1 LPSSLPSSVNVCES
15 LAEEV
20 WYEMIPMIRSKY
32 SQFFYRNR
40 IIPKSRL
47 IQPPSDH
54 LPCFL
59 FLRSSSSSDEK
70 KKKKLFWKYSKWQS
84 FYCFLSNKLQDSPLL
99 KSSVFLASLNPAIK
113 QTLFRLDERIISAD
127 EASTSLLSES
137 HRLISLSDLFSLDS
151 VASVSSAASSSSSLP
166 IQSVPA
172 KISHLSPLLSDSLLI
187 RSFRTHIIPLH
198 HEKIKYLLSLSSDEI
213 FSYLLRTIEEL
224 RLEIT
229 RERVSITVEEELQ
242 EQLQQ
247 DDEELTTDEAG
258 EEIEVSDEE
267 NDQQPPKQREELLDK
282 EKENRSDIEEFN
294 DFLEND
300 KLAVFAKSFLNASS
314 FFSALAPSL
323 SSLPSSFSTTSGSST
338 SSSSSSGR
346 IKKVNSSNNLRKQQQ
361 YTSKTLSRQS
371 SRNNSF
377 NHLPLLT
384 KGEKPHS
391 FIEPSSSSSSSFLK
405 KQLGKVSGHSS
416 SFTFPS
422 ASSSTTSTSSSFFSS
437 QYLPKVIQVD
447 TNCYFSLPPF
457 DLTYSLFYA
466 IYHLKDSLSSPSHQL
481 MMMKLI
487 TKWLAFIDN
496 KGIFE
501 MKRILLKSSSW
512 QGNSL
517 KICFATVKEGKERE
531 SIRGRSKN
539 NQPKDRSFTEKERR
553 TAAAV
558 SVNRE
563 NITDIRRYLDVI
575 SDILSF
581 YVMLQGNFFQSS
593 SSSSLTVEM
602 IPYSPTLSAKGH
614 LSASVSSSSPITNS
628 EKVPSHPL
636 PSLLEAASTSERMK
650 SSISSATSTSIVEI
664 QDSPYY
670 FNYLPFRLVPSFPSM
685 ISANYSGS
693 LSPLASPDIHAEE
706 TTERKAKREIVEN
719 KKAEVEEE
727 RILNAIIMKYSSLLH
742 LDFLMIL
749 SIQRQWK
756 SCISSLLEVIVELL
770 GINIDEV
777 TNVAEEYQQQRKA
790 KESENKRITEV
801 EEARHCSTPS
811 KPLFSGSQMK
821 SHVSQYPGISPKK
834 RLFSPFKSPITAG
847 KDRFLSSKDRHSL
860 SSSVGYSFSHHSY
873 NPAFYS
879 PDLTSSESVLS
890 KKKHFSLPLSTS
902 SSSVS
907 INAGLSSSISSSTYN
922 PRIHKMIT
930 DLLFPASSLS
940 SSSASPSSPSSLS
953 ARDWIHSPQLSF
965 LSKFYFLK
973 EQCGLTFF
981 IFILYFLMESN
992 SWLSLELMIHHYYSF
1007 IPPFLIKFLLFED
1020 DQEIIHYDKK
1030 RISLLPTP
1038 SVPSSSSFSNLF
1050 SASVPA
1056 SSEQQPRRRSVSNV
1070 GITTIIPS
1078 SHEFVIFVNESN
1090 DLNLLLYYFD
1100 YLTKL
1105 IRHHYPASSASSS
1118 LSSRSPTVSNS
1129 SLPILSQD
1137 NTLSKQT
1144 ISEQG
1149 SGCPSFPHLGG
1160 SFLIK
1165 YSIGCDS
1172 DQILM
1177 SLLDN
1182 RRKLRSE
1189 GRLLINEW
1197 LELSLFLSNV
1207 TPITPTSSE
1216 DLNERKPEV
1225 DPTAAKSSNSAGN
1238 GFSSYIQ
1245 ERNVSPPV
1253 SSSSSF
1259 SWKKTASVVVKSI
1272 VNCDRC
1278 HYDFDFFDAMIV
1290 CLFFNELDGFL
1301 QIFQKYSNQRKKE
1314 TEVDNGQE
1322 SRLVL
1327 EERKDFDE
1335 LQQILSCGIE
1345 RILTEL
1351 LICTSRAHKEKA
1363 IRQDVALETNN
1374 IGKETI
1380 IQNSVIIFQ
1389 DHISYYQSLVERF
1402 YRFVLDYLLW
1412 FFAKQGM
1419 NRRVNEEVTA
1429 NNNESYLSLVIH
1441 NLFVLPVLRIINQEA
1456 YPNNEIVKEMIDESL
1471 VTSLLVFLLEL
1482 FFDQVF
1488 VSAASFSSSL
1498 WSLYFVEKIRNILIL
1513 LLTSPSSPS
1522 LLRYL
1527 PFPYYLFLRQE
1538 SSCLLNSAA
1547 ASFEENTNPCLR
1559 DDNVEVSV

>member
-1 LPSSLPSSVNVCES
+1 
-15 LAEEV
+15 
-20 WYEMIPMIRSKY
+20 MIRSKY
-32 SQFFYRNR
+32 SQFFYRNP

-54 LPCFL
+54 LPSFP
-59 FLRSSSSSDEK
+59 FLRSSSSDER
-70 KKKKLFWKYSKWQS
+70 KKKKLFWKYPKWQS
-84 FYCFLSNKLQDSPLL
+84 FYCFLSKKLQYSPLL

-127 EASTSLLSES
+127 EASTSILSES

-151 VASVSSAASSSSSLP
+151 VSSGASSSSSSS
-166 IQSVPA
+166 SVPVNSFPA

-229 RERVSITVEEELQ
+229 RERVSSTSSTVEEELHQ
-242 EQLQQ
+242 QLQQ
-247 DDEELTTDEAG
+247 DEEELTTDEAG
-258 EEIEVSDEE
+258 EEIEISDEE

-282 EKENRSDIEEFN
+282 EKENKSDIEEFN

-323 SSLPSSFSTTSGSST
+323 SSLPSSFSSASGSST

-377 NHLPLLT
+377 NHLPLLA

-405 KQLGKVSGHSS
+405 KQLGKASGHSS

-422 ASSSTTSTSSSFFSS
+422 ASSTATSTSSSFISS

-466 IYHLKDSLSSPSHQL
+466 IYHLKDSLSSPSYQL

-517 KICFATVKEGKERE
+517 KICFATVEEGNARE
-531 SIRGRSKN
+531 SIRDRSKN
-539 NQPKDRSFTEKERR
+539 NQSKDRSFTEKERR
-553 TAAAV
+553 TGAAV

-563 NITDIRRYLDVI
+563 NITDIRRYLDVL

-581 YVMLQGNFFQSS
+581 YVMLKGNFFQAS
-593 SSSSLTVEM
+593 SSSSLAVEM

-614 LSASVSSSSPITNS
+614 LSASVSSSTTNS
-628 EKVPSHPL
+628 EKVPSHHL
-636 PSLLEAASTSERMK
+636 PSFLEAASTSETMK
-650 SSISSATSTSIVEI
+650 SSISSTTSTSIVEV
-664 QDSPYY
+664 QDSPYH
-670 FNYLPFRLVPSFPSM
+670 FNYLPFRLVPCFPSV
-685 ISANYSGS
+685 ISANSSGL
-693 LSPLASPDIHAEE
+693 LSPLASPDVHDEE
-706 TTERKAKREIVEN
+706 TTERKVKREIVEK
-719 KKAEVEEE
+719 KKAEDEEE
-727 RILNAIIMKYSSLLH
+727 RILNAIIVKYSSLLH

-770 GINIDEV
+770 GINIDELM
-777 TNVAEEYQQQRKA
+777 NIAEEFQQRRRV
-790 KESENKRITEV
+790 KEVENKRITEV
-801 EEARHCSTPS
+801 EEARHFSTPS
-811 KPLFSGSQMK
+811 KPLLSGSQLK

-860 SSSVGYSFSHHSY
+860 SSSVSYSFSHHSC

-879 PDLTSSESVLS
+879 PDLTSSESLLS

-907 INAGLSSSISSSTYN
+907 TNSGPSSSISSSTYN

-1030 RISLLPTP
+1030 RITLLPTP

-1050 SASVPA
+1050 SASMPA
-1056 SSEQQPRRRSVSNV
+1056 SSEQQPRRRGVSNV

-1105 IRHHYPASSASSS
+1105 IRHHYPASSS
-1118 LSSRSPTVSNS
+1118 LSSRSPQVSNS

-1165 YSIGCDS
+1165 FAICCDS
-1172 DQILM
+1172 DQVLM

-1182 RRKLRSE
+1182 RRKLRSK

-1207 TPITPTSSE
+1207 TPIMPTSSE

-1225 DPTAAKSSNSAGN
+1225 EPTAAKSSNSAGN

-1301 QIFQKYSNQRKKE
+1301 QIFQKYCNQRKKE

-1327 EERKDFDE
+1327 EEREDFDE

-1363 IRQDVALETNN
+1363 IRQDIALETNN
-1374 IGKETI
+1374 IEKETI

-1456 YPNNEIVKEMIDESL
+1456 SPNTEIVKELLDESL
-1471 VTSLLVFLLEL
+1471 VISLLVFLLEL

-1498 WSLYFVEKIRNILIL
+1498 WSLYFVEKIRNTLIL

-1522 LLRYL
+1522 LMRYL

-1547 ASFEENTNPCLR
+1547 ASLEENTNPCLR